1 MKTKILKEL
10 NDLLNSYD
18 FPQYFPEECNAQY
31 IAQKFQIKR
40 NTASKHLNE
49 LMEQKSCENQWSSC
63 SFFQSI
69 QLNGIYHIH

>member
-49 LMEQKSCENQWSSC
+49 LMEQKK
-63 SFFQSI
+63 
-69 QLNGIYHIH
+69 L